1 MLSKPSSL
9 TLLICLSPLFII
21 VVLIIILDDGFPILF
36 RQKRVGQ
43 NNAHFWI
50 YKFRTMK
57 KDVPDIATHLVKDG
71 TSLYTS
77 IGPFLRKFS
86 FDELPQLINILKGD
100 MIFIGPRPALYNQDD
115 LIELR
120 AQVGVH
126 RLVPGVT
133 GWAQVNGRDELSIP
147 DKVKM
152 DEYYLK
158 NKSLWLNI
166 KILFKTLIK
175 VLKSEGVSH

>member
-1 MLSKPSSL
+1 MSKIFSL
-9 TLLICLSPLFII
+9 ILLICFSPILLIVAITII
-21 VVLIIILDDGFPILF
+21 VDDGFPILF

-43 NNAHFWI
+43 NNTHFWI

-57 KDVPDIATHLVKDG
+57 KDVADIPTHLVKDG

-115 LIELR
+115 LVELR
-120 AQVGVH
+120 TQVGVH

-158 NKSLWLNI
+158 NKSLWLDI
-166 KILFKTLIK
+166 KILFMTVFKVFKT
-175 VLKSEGVSH
+175 EGVSN

>member
-1 MLSKPSSL
+1 LSKL
-9 TLLICLSPLFII
+9 FRLILLICLSPVFALVALAII
-21 VVLIIILDDGFPILF
+21 FGDGFPIVF

-57 KDVPDIATHLVKDG
+57 KDATDIATHLVKDG
-71 TSLYTS
+71 ASLYTS

-86 FDELPQLINILKGD
+86 FDELPQLINIVKGD
-100 MIFIGPRPALYNQDD
+100 MTFIGPRPALYNQDD

-120 AQVGVH
+120 TKAGVET
-126 RLVPGVT
+126 LLPGIT

-152 DEYYLK
+152 DIYYLE
-158 NKSLWLNI
+158 NQSLWLDI
-166 KILFKTLIK
+166 KIIFMTVLKVFKT
-175 VLKSEGVSH
+175 EGVSH

>member
-1 MLSKPSSL
+1 LSK
-9 TLLICLSPLFII
+9 LFS
-21 VVLIIILDDGFPILF
+21 LIIIICISPILAIVAIAIIIDDDFPILF
-36 RQKRVGQ
+36 KQKRVGQ
-43 NNAHFWI
+43 NNIHFWI

-57 KDVPDIATHLVKDG
+57 KDAPDIATHLVKDG

-86 FDELPQLINILKGD
+86 LDELPQLMNILKGD
-100 MIFIGPRPALYNQDD
+100 MTFIGPRPALYNQDD
-115 LIELR
+115 LIDLR
-120 AQVGVH
+120 SKAGVH
-126 RLVPGVT
+126 HLKPGVT

-158 NKSLWLNI
+158 NKSLWLDI
-166 KILFKTLIK
+166 KILFLTLLK
-175 VLKSEGVSH
+175 VFKAEGVKK

>member
-1 MLSKPSSL
+1 MSKIFSL
-9 TLLICLSPLFII
+9 ILLICLSPILLI
-21 VVLIIILDDGFPILF
+21 VAIAIMIDDGFPILF

-57 KDVPDIATHLVKDG
+57 KDAPDIATHLVKDG

-86 FDELPQLINILKGD
+86 FDELPQLFNILKGD

-115 LIELR
+115 LNELR
-120 AQVGVH
+120 SQAGVQT
-126 RLVPGVT
+126 LMPGVT

-158 NKSLWLNI
+158 NKSLWLDI
-166 KILFKTLIK
+166 KILFMTVFKVFKT
-175 VLKSEGVSH
+175 EGVSN

>member
-1 MLSKPSSL
+1 
-9 TLLICLSPLFII
+9 
-21 VVLIIILDDGFPILF
+21 
-36 RQKRVGQ
+36 
-43 NNAHFWI
+43 
-50 YKFRTMK
+50 MK
-57 KDVPDIATHLVKDG
+57 KDAPDIATHLVKKG

-100 MIFIGPRPALYNQDD
+100 MVFIGPRPALYNQDD

-120 AQVGVH
+120 TQIGVH

-152 DEYYLK
+152 DIYYLE
-158 NKSLWLNI
+158 NQSLWLDI
-166 KILFKTLIK
+166 KIIFMTVLK
-175 VLKSEGVSH
+175 VLKTESVSH